1 MRDQDG
7 AAGSLLSSERP
18 RCFFYEGLQMLDAEW
33 SAEET
38 ELLREAGEY
47 FEMNHNPL
55 VGIVQV
61 LDQTLAHN
69 VQAVLRSLGI
79 GDDIDTA
86 SAVIDLLI
94 SMQEKGLECVK
105 NDNVLEALGYLVV
118 QRRLM
123 ESMLDAQ

>member
-1 MRDQDG
+1 MEQRG
-7 AAGSLLSSERP
+7 RFFHPSGLVA
-18 RCFFYEGLQMLDAEW
+18 FFYEGLQMLDAEW

>member
-1 MRDQDG
+1 
-7 AAGSLLSSERP
+7 
-18 RCFFYEGLQMLDAEW
+18 MLDAEW

-69 VQAVLRSLGI
+69 VQTVLRSLGI

-94 SMQEKGLECVK
+94 SMQEKGLESVQD
-105 NDNVLEALGYLVV
+105 NNVLEALGYLVV

>member
-1 MRDQDG
+1 
-7 AAGSLLSSERP
+7 
-18 RCFFYEGLQMLDAEW
+18 MLDAEW